1 MSRRSALAQIQADL
15 AKATVTTANSPGSLL
30 SPEQSEAFIRVIKD
44 KSMFGDAIRLIR
56 RRAATGEI
64 NKITSG
70 ARLLRGKQEN
80 ADDGYR
86 AGITFPDVE
95 YEAKKWW
102 LPWEVTEDE
111 FHENIEEERLEA
123 KVTAEMTD
131 QAALDWDDLDVN
143 GDEDAVGPDAPFL
156 NINNGLLKLSDLSTD
171 VHHLSATDIGDGSGD
186 LDKAHF
192 FQMIYAMPNK
202 YRAQG
207 QLRFFLSPNR
217 AISWTEY
224 LTDRETGAGDA
235 ALIAAGQV
243 GNRPL
248 NIEFFEVPAMP
259 DDRII
264 LTAPNNLAR
273 VVTWDV
279 RRRKVTG
286 ETDWELATRDKRGYL
301 IVAKSDF
308 IIIEDDAVVDLH
320 GLTDVPVAEAS

>member
-1 MSRRSALAQIQADL
+1 MDRRTALAQLQ
-15 AKATVTTANSPGSLL
+15 KATVTTANSAGSLL
-30 SPEQSEAFIRVIKD
+30 SPQQSDAFIRVIKD
-44 KSMFGDAIRLIR
+44 KSGFGDAIKLIR
-56 RRAATGEI
+56 RRSATGEI

-70 ARLLRGKQEN
+70 ARLLRGKTEN

-86 AGITFPDVE
+86 AGVTFPEVE

-123 KVTAEMTD
+123 KITGEMTD

-143 GDEDAVGPDAPFL
+143 GDEDDGGADADFL
-156 NINNGLLKLSDLSTD
+156 NINNGLLKLAETVSGVHRVDATD
-171 VHHLSATDIGDGSGD
+171 VGDASGD
-186 LDKAHF
+186 LEKAHF
-192 FQMIYAMPNK
+192 FAALYALPDK

-207 QLRFFLSPNR
+207 QARFFLSPTR
-217 AISWTEY
+217 ALSWVEY
-224 LTDRETGAGDA
+224 LTDRETGAGDI
-235 ALIAAGQV
+235 ALMGSAGV
-243 GNRPL
+243 GSKPL
-248 NIEFFEVPAMP
+248 NVEFFEVPSMP

-264 LTAPNNLAR
+264 VTAPQNLAR

-301 IVAKSDF
+301 IMAKSDF
-308 IIIEDDAVVDLH
+308 IIIEPDAVVDLH
-320 GLTDVPVAEAS
+320 GLSAVDTSPGGS